1 MNILKYKDI
10 VFQLLSSSPMTRDND
25 TLLISLVW
33 DVQLKQKDYV
43 GSRDFLDVMRL
54 GYLAKPESVTR
65 ARRKIQENNP
75 LLRGKTHGKRQ
86 EEQLNVLNQLNQWEE
101 NNEHR

>member
-10 VFQLLSSSPMTRDND
+10 VFDLLSKHPVLRDND

-33 DVQLKQKDYV
+33 NTQLEQKDYI
-43 GSRDFLDVMRL
+43 GSRDFLDVMQL

-65 ARRKIQENNP
+65 ARRKIQEDNP

-86 EEQLNVLNQLNQWEE
+86 EEQSNVLNQLNQWEE
-101 NNEHR
+101 NNEYR

>member
-10 VFQLLSSSPMTRDND
+10 VFDLLSKHPVLRDND
-25 TLLISLVW
+25 KLLISLVW
-33 DVQLKQKDYV
+33 NTQLEQKDYE
-43 GSRDFLDVMRL
+43 GSRDFLDVMLL

-65 ARRKIQENNP
+65 ARRKIQEDNP

-86 EEQLNVLNQLNQWEE
+86 EEQSNVLNQLNQWEE
-101 NNEHR
+101 SNEYR

>member
-10 VFQLLSSSPMTRDND
+10 VFDLLSKHPVLRDND
-25 TLLISLVW
+25 TLLISSVW
-33 DVQLKQKDYV
+33 DVQLEQKDYE

-65 ARRKIQENNP
+65 ARRKIQEDNP
-75 LLRGKTHGKRQ
+75 LLRGKTHAKRQ
-86 EEQLNVLNQLNQWEE
+86 EEQLNVLNQLKKLGEI
-101 NNEHR
+101 NEH

>member
-10 VFQLLSSSPMTRDND
+10 VFDLLSKHPVLRDND

-33 DVQLKQKDYV
+33 NTQLEQKDYE
-43 GSRDFLDVMRL
+43 GSRDFLDVMLL

-65 ARRKIQENNP
+65 ARRKIQEDNP

-86 EEQLNVLNQLNQWEE
+86 EEQSNVLNQLNQWEE
-101 NNEHR
+101 SNEYR

>member
-10 VFQLLSSSPMTRDND
+10 VFDLLSKHPVLRDND

-33 DVQLKQKDYV
+33 NTQLEQKDYE

-54 GYLAKPESVTR
+54 KYLAKPESVTR
-65 ARRKIQENNP
+65 ARRKIQEDNP

-86 EEQLNVLNQLNQWEE
+86 EEQSNVLNQLNQWEE
-101 NNEHR
+101 SNEYR